1 MFLPE
6 IAKEGKTAFSHEF
19 GAIFTQMS
27 QITSGHFAKFWVKM
41 GDLKLQK
48 IYILR
53 EIWASD
59 RF

>member
-41 GDLKLQK
+41 GRPK
-48 IYILR
+48 IAKNLYF
-53 EIWASD
+53 A
-59 RF
+59 